1 MKYCEMCGME
11 VEESNIYR
19 VNIEGTILNICN
31 SCYSRLISK
40 DKQLHQNQQGSA
52 IIKTKESLHRKLISS
67 SKPAQNIS
75 VGMTSKNKELLQS
88 TKLYEN
94 YELVEDYAE
103 KIRRARERFG
113 WSQAILA
120 EKIKTS
126 ENIIK
131 RIESGKLRPTYD
143 LAKKLENVLKIRLLV
158 PSVEEDVFKQK
169 IQKYITLGEI
179 VNIRESK

>member
-1 MKYCEMCGME
+1 MCGME
-11 VEESNIYR
+11 VEESNMYK
-19 VNIEGTILNICN
+19 VNIEGTILNVCS
-31 SCYSRLISK
+31 SCYSRLASK
-40 DKQLHQNQQGSA
+40 GKLLHQTQQVPDIA
-52 IIKTKESLHRKLISS
+52 KTKESSLRKPTSS
-67 SKPAQNIS
+67 SKPTQNTSVSTIS
-75 VGMTSKNKELLQS
+75 RNKGTIQP
-88 TKLYEN
+88 KMYEN

-103 KIRRARERFG
+103 KIRKARESLG

-120 EKIKTS
+120 EKVKTS

-143 LAKKLENVLKIRLLV
+143 LAKRLEDVLKIKLLV
-158 PSVEEDVFKQK
+158 PSVEEDVSKQK